1 MAAFRYEA
9 LDAAGRESRGV
20 TEADTLRHAR
30 ANLREAGLTVIA
42 IQAVSQ
48 ETLQAGAGASW
59 REHFRSGI
67 SSAQLSLITRQLAT
81 LLAAGLTLEQALNA
95 LIEQSE
101 SETSRQ
107 VLAGV
112 RSEILA
118 GHTLAQAMAKYARV
132 FPDIYLAL
140 VKSGE
145 ATGELGQVMSRLADY
160 TESRQAL
167 QQKVGLAF
175 VYPAIVTAV
184 ALLVVIGLLM
194 YVVPQVVSVFQQSH
208 QSLPLLTRLLIGLS
222 AGLQAT
228 WLYWLALL
236 AAGILLARMLLQ
248 REEIRYQW
256 HLRLLRLPV
265 IGRLVRGINTAR
277 MASTLAIL
285 AGSGVPLLA
294 SLQAAAGVVNNLPMK
309 RAVEEAAKKV
319 REGIELSRALAVSKL
334 FPPILIHLIASGE
347 SSGKLDAMLDRAAA
361 QQEQEVGNY
370 TSILTALLEPIL
382 ILTMG
387 VVVLLIVLAVLM
399 PIIDMNQMVK

>member
-9 LDAAGRESRGV
+9 LDATGRDSRGV
-20 TEADTLRHAR
+20 MEADTLRQAR
-30 ANLREAGLTVIA
+30 ANLRESGLTVIA
-42 IQAVSQ
+42 VHAVSQ
-48 ETLQAGAGASW
+48 DNIKAGAGASW
-59 REHFRSGI
+59 RERFRSGI

-101 SETSRQ
+101 SETVGQ

-112 RSEILA
+112 RSEILS
-118 GHTLAQAMAKYARV
+118 GHTLAQAMAKYANV
-132 FPDIYLAL
+132 FPDIYRAL
-140 VKSGE
+140 IKAGE
-145 ATGELGQVMSRLADY
+145 ASGELGQVMSRLADY

-175 VYPAIVTAV
+175 VYPAIVTLV
-184 ALLVVIGLLM
+184 ALLVVTGLLM
-194 YVVPQVVSVFQQSH
+194 YVVPQVVGVFQQSH

-228 WLYWLALL
+228 WPYLL
-236 AAGILLARMLLQ
+236 GLIVAAVFTARMVLQ

-265 IGRLVRGINTAR
+265 IGRLVRGVNAAR

-285 AGSGVPLLA
+285 SGSGVPLLV
-294 SLQAAAGVVNNLPMK
+294 SLQAASGVLQNLPMQ
-309 RAVEEAAKKV
+309 RALEDAARKV
-319 REGIELSRALAVSKL
+319 REGVELSRALAVSKL

-347 SSGKLDAMLDRAAA
+347 TSGKLDAMLERAAI

-370 TSILTALLEPIL
+370 TSVLTALLEPVL

-387 VVVLLIVLAVLM
+387 VVVLLIVLAILM
-399 PIIDMNQMVK
+399 PIIDMNQMVR